1 MRWVIIALI
10 LSLTF
15 MICEFNKK
23 QRDLE
28 YLIMESKYGNYISYS
43 KIEEIADRNRINI
56 NKEFKNERN

>member
-56 NKEFKNERN
+56 NKEFENERN